1 MFYTIVIILL
11 SNLFK
16 NFNFNFEFK
25 LKNNLDFIFLFF
37 VTSSLSII
45 IAHDLFLSHDVRLY
59 WIEKALLFYN
69 DFFIIDDQTIKPEYP
84 HYGTY
89 LWGFIWKINFLDLEY
104 FGRIVYLMTFVFSIF
119 YILNKINFSKKY
131 LKYFIFFW

>member
-89 LWGFIWKINFLDLEY
+89 LWGSYGKLIFRFGIFWKNCLSYDFRFFNILY
-104 FGRIVYLMTFVFSIF
+104 FKQ
-119 YILNKINFSKKY
+119 N
-131 LKYFIFFW
+131 